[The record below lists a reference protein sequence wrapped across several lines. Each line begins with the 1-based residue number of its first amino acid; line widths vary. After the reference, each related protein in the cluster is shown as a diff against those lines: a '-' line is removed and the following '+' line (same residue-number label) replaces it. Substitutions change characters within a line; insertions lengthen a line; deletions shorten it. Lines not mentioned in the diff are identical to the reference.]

1 MNRQTAREKA
11 ASADA
16 TTPSARDLA
25 NIARKAFLSFWSY
38 LNIFTDAGRAEGSP
52 KRACRLASLPTVQ
65 TLAGCWAGCPATQHR

>member
-16 TTPSARDLA
+16 TTPSARALA

-38 LNIFTDAGRAEGSP
+38 LNIFTDAGRAGQKSCRHRP
-52 KRACRLASLPTVQ
+52 TYTADDVRRASRGVSDESLTI
-65 TLAGCWAGCPATQHR
+65 G